1 MSYLFLFLTGFLIS
15 RVSVRYH
22 LVERFFARLFKARS
36 DSFKQ
41 FTLYLLIAS
50 AVVSMFTPN
59 FIAALTLLPML
70 NTLAGSFEK
79 QHDPR
84 VARRLTTIM
93 VCVVMYGCNIG
104 GMGSLVGSPANALM
118 LGALEL
124 FKVAGREKI
133 NFLSWFGWSLPLVGV
148 MIALAWAQSVYLF
161 VPKAQRNEGID
172 IPAFRVRPG
181 HAERSR
187 FARLAIATW
196 FGFWALHSILQIM
209 LPVSGGTFII
219 ANFELGW
226 NLWDKFA
233 AIFGVAFLVLLLAPL
248 FHNHNQQ
255 REPLLRLA
263 DIFNELPIRAFAFVA
278 AILAVSGLMIY
289 LRVPEWLGQHL
300 VQFIPPDLP
309 RFALYFFLCFIT
321 TMATEVLS
329 NTTVSVVLFP
339 VVHDMA
345 LRLGLEPLV
354 ALMAIGLASTNAFML
369 PLGTPVNAL
378 LYGGVKGVSL
388 WVMAAAGLMLNLLS
402 GLWLAGF
409 LEFVIPWYYSW

>member
-41 FTLYLLIAS
+41 FLLYLLIAS

-59 FIAALTLLPML
+59 FIAALALLPML
-70 NTLAGSFEK
+70 NTLAESFEK

-84 VARRLTTIM
+84 LARRLATIM

-133 NFLSWFGWSLPLVGV
+133 NFLSWFGWSLPLVGI

-172 IPAFRVRPG
+172 IPEFRVRPA
-181 HAERSR
+181 HVERIR
-187 FARLAIATW
+187 FAWLAIATW
-196 FGFWALHSILQIM
+196 FGFWALHSTLQLM
-209 LPVSGGTFII
+209 LPVSGWSFTIV
-219 ANFELGW
+219 NFELGW
-226 NLWDKFA
+226 NLWDKLA
-233 AIFGVAFLVLLLAPL
+233 AIFGVAFLVLLFAPL
-248 FHNHNQQ
+248 FRNHKQQ

-278 AILAVSGLMIY
+278 AILAVSGLLIY
-289 LRVPEWLGQHL
+289 FKVPEWVGQHL
-300 VQFIPPDLP
+300 VKLIPPDWP
-309 RFALYFFLCFIT
+309 PFALYFFLCFIT
-321 TMATEVLS
+321 TMATEALS
-329 NTTVSVVLFP
+329 NTAVAVVLFP
-339 VVHDMA
+339 LVYNFA
-345 LRLGLEPLV
+345 LSLKLEPLV

-378 LYGGVKGVSL
+378 LYGGVKDVSL
-388 WVMAAAGLMLNLLS
+388 WVMAAAGLMLNFLS
-402 GLWLAGF
+402 ALWLAGF
-409 LEFVIPWYYSW
+409 LEYVIPWYYSL